1 MDSLLKW
8 VAVISVLYIDSDPV
22 LLESGKRFLERET
35 DIRVDC
41 AHTALEALERLK
53 TGSFDAIISDHVIPD
68 IDSIHLLRII
78 REKFPKIPFI
88 IFTDTAR
95 EEIVIEAL
103 NHGADDYI
111 KKGGD
116 PKSQFAE
123 LSHKVKRAVEFR
135 ESEQKI
141 SRLNRIDAI
150 LRRINEAV
158 VHIHNRMQLM
168 QEVCKIMVKE
178 AGFVMA
184 WAGFEDPD
192 THRMNRVTASG
203 IVDDFFVKVRL
214 SSDDVANGHGP
225 TVTAIRKG
233 KYCVCNDI
241 QAYPTMEMWEEDAI
255 RKGYRSAAAFP
266 LSAGKAVH
274 GAITLYS
281 NEKNFFTDSEI
292 RLLNGITEDISF
304 VLTTME
310 MEDTQRRVLEELETS
325 EHQLIEIINF
335 LPDATFAIDTQG
347 TVIVWNKAMEKLT
360 KVSAEKVLGL
370 GNYEYSF
377 HISGDRIPGLLDLVF
392 ATDTELEKYHY
403 SAIQRSHNFIKAHMQ
418 VSRLKGKPAALEL
431 MASLLFDKNGQL
443 SGAIQSIYEVRELRQ
458 KDEKFHRLFDTTD
471 HGIVILGSDT
481 KKIVDANTFI
491 VTLTGYSLEYLLGRN
506 LGEIGFSNESIPSEQ
521 FFTELE
527 KTGFIQ
533 FKDIPL
539 VTKSGKIINVEL
551 ISKTNSL
558 NDHQVIQCEIYD
570 ISDRKRGES
579 ARNLARK
586 NLDMF
591 SSMIRHDILNQLMV
605 VSGSLELAGYG
616 IQEPD
621 LLKHLARAQTA
632 TKTIQRQIIFTREY
646 ESLGADTPTWQQV
659 STVIRRAFL
668 EVETESIILNIEQDS
683 PDVFADPLFEKV
695 FYHLFNYSYKYG
707 EKVTRIEV
715 SFHYTATEL
724 IITVAD
730 NGIGISLE
738 NKAHLFE
745 WRSGNEKTLG
755 LFLAQK
761 ILASTGIM
769 MRETGEYKKGTQFEI
784 IVPMDGFQT
793 GSRQLP

>member
-22 LLESGKRFLERET
+22 HLDSGKRFLERET
-35 DIRVDC
+35 DFRVDI
-41 AHTALEALERLK
+41 AHTATEALQRLK
-53 TGSFDAIISDHVIPD
+53 TSSYDVIVTDHEVPE
-68 IDSIHLLRII
+68 IDSIHLLKIV
-78 REKFPKIPFI
+78 REKFPRTPFI
-88 IFTDTAR
+88 IFTGKAR
-95 EEIVIEAL
+95 EEIFIEAL
-103 NHGADDYI
+103 NHGANDYI

-123 LSHKVKRAVEFR
+123 LSHKIKRAVEFR

-141 SRLNRIDAI
+141 ARLNRIDAI
-150 LRRINEAV
+150 LRRINESI
-158 VHIHNRMQLM
+158 VHIHDQMQLM
-168 QEVCKIMVKE
+168 QEVCKIMVQE

-184 WAGFEDPD
+184 WVGFEDPD
-192 THRMNRVTASG
+192 THRINRVTASG

-214 SSDDVANGHGP
+214 STDDIAHGQGP

-233 KYCVCNDI
+233 KYCICNDI
-241 QAYPTMEMWEEDAI
+241 QAYPSMEMWEEDAL
-255 RKGYRSAAAFP
+255 RKGYHSAAAFP
-266 LSAGKAVH
+266 LSTGKTAH
-274 GAITLYS
+274 GAITIYS
-281 NEKNFFTDSEI
+281 NEKNFFTESEI
-292 RLLNGITEDISF
+292 RLLNEISDDISF
-304 VLTTME
+304 VLKTME
-310 MEDTQRRVLEELETS
+310 MEDTRKKVQEELETS
-325 EHQLIEIINF
+325 EHRLIEIINF
-335 LPDATFAIDTQG
+335 LPDATFAIDIQG
-347 TVIVWNKAMEKLT
+347 TVIVWNKAMEELT

-370 GNYEYSF
+370 GNYEYSV
-377 HISGDRIPGLLDLVF
+377 HTLGERIPGLLDLVF

-403 SAIQRSHNFIKAHMQ
+403 SAIQRIHNCIRARIP
-418 VSRLKGKPAALEL
+418 VSGLNGKPATLEVI
-431 MASLLFDKNGQL
+431 ASLLFDQNGQL
-443 SGAIQSIYEVRELRQ
+443 SGAVQSMNDTREMRQ

-471 HGIVILGSDT
+471 HGIIILETDT
-481 KKIVDANTFI
+481 KKIIDANSFI
-491 VTLTGYSLEYLLGRN
+491 VTLTGYPLEYLLGRN
-506 LGEIGFSNESIPSEQ
+506 LGEIGFSREAVQANQ

-527 KTGFIQ
+527 KTGYIHY
-533 FKDIPL
+533 KDIPL
-539 VTKSGKIINVEL
+539 VTKSGKIIDVEF
-551 ISKTNSL
+551 IGKVNSL
-558 NDHQVIQCEIYD
+558 NNHQVIQCSIYD
-570 ISDRKRGES
+570 ISDRKRAES
-579 ARNLARK
+579 ARILARK

-646 ESLGADTPTWQQV
+646 ENLGADTPSWQQV

-668 EVETESIILNIEQDS
+668 EVETESIILNIQQDS

-707 EKVTRIEV
+707 EKVSRIEV
-715 SFHYTATEL
+715 SFYYTTTGL

-730 NGIGISLE
+730 NGIGISPE

-745 WRSGNEKTLG
+745 WRSGNEKTIG

-761 ILASTGIM
+761 ILASTGITI
-769 MRETGEYKKGTQFEI
+769 RETGEFSKGTQFEI
-784 IVPMDGFQT
+784 IVPMNGFQT
-793 GSRQLP
+793 GSR